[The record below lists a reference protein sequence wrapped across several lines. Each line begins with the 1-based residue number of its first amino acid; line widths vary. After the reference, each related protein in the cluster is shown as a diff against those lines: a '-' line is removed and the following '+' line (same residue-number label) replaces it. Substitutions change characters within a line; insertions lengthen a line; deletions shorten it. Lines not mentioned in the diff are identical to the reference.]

1 MSYPGRGAS
10 LLLAGVLS
18 AVVVGF
24 FAGTRAEWPVKAGYW
39 PRYEP
44 PTGGIAAR
52 SYVEL
57 REQGLSPNAE
67 IYRASRATLIG
78 LLPSAAVP
86 IPVAD
91 AEARSRMLAR
101 REQRRAFDGAPP
113 TIPHPIDTRAVPNC
127 LVCHEHG
134 AKIGERIAPA
144 MSHLPFS
151 NCPQCHAEGGF
162 PAAAAV
168 AGQAPP
174 LTESGFEP
182 LPFGGE
188 GTRAWPGAP
197 PVVPHRGFMRQ
208 RCDSCHG
215 VTGAFGLRTPHAD
228 RQSCQQCHVS
238 DLDADQ
244 GSFFATLDATG
255 GLP

>member
-1 MSYPGRGAS
+1 MW
-10 LLLAGVLS
+10 LAGVLS

-24 FAGTRAEWPVKAGYW
+24 FAGTRAEWPEKAGYW

-52 SYVEL
+52 SYAEL
-57 REQGLSPNAE
+57 REQGLSPNSE

-86 IPVAD
+86 TAVAD
-91 AEARSRMLAR
+91 GEARSRMLAR
-101 REQRRAFDGAPP
+101 REQRRAYDGAPP
-113 TIPHPIDTRAVPNC
+113 TIPHPIDTRAEPNC

-134 AKIGERIAPA
+134 AKIGELIAPA

-168 AGQAPP
+168 AGRVPP
-174 LTESGFEP
+174 LTESEFEP
-182 LPFGGE
+182 LPFGGQ
-188 GTRAWPGAP
+188 GKRAWPGAP

-228 RQSCQQCHVS
+228 RQSCQQCHVF
-238 DLDADQ
+238 DLDADP
-244 GSFFATLDATG
+244 GSFFATLHATG